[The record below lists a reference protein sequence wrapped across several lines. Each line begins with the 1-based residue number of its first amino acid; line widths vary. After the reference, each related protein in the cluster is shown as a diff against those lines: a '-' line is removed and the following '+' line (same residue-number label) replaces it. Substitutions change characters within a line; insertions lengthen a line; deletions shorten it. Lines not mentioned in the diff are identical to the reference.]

1 MVNIGISR
9 DPNNLNNDFLK
20 DICHATRLK
29 KARFHKNSYR
39 KGLVHLR
46 YEKAPKQFIQIA
58 VSAMAKHI
66 QTWLVHLRFEY
77 EEALELRT
85 ERSLVG

>member
-20 DICHATRLK
+20 DICHATPLK
-29 KARFHKNSYR
+29 KARFCKNSYC

-46 YEKAPKQFIQIA
+46 YEKAPKQFIQI
-58 VSAMAKHI
+58 VISSVAKHI
-66 QTWLVHLRFEY
+66 QT
-77 EEALELRT
+77 
-85 ERSLVG
+85 